1 MKRSKLRLAVVLVCL
16 VAAAVIF
23 AKPIFRGIGSLYVQ
37 DGPPVAADMIVV
49 LAGDYSGRRILKGA
63 ELARQGF
70 APLVISD
77 NSDLM
82 YARTESELAAEYA
95 IRKGY
100 SPGFFITVNWPAHS
114 TVEEAGHA
122 VTELRRRGVH
132 RVLVVTS
139 LWHTGR
145 AGRIFRRLAPEMD
158 IHMVGAD
165 DPEWHDGNWWMER
178 EGKKT
183 FFLEGVKTIADYLRI

>member
-1 MKRSKLRLAVVLVCL
+1 MKRSKLWLAAVLICL
-16 VAAAVIF
+16 VAATVIF
-23 AKPIFRGIGSLYVQ
+23 AKPIFREIGSLYVQ
-37 DGPPVAADMIVV
+37 DGPPVVADMIVV

-70 APLVISD
+70 APLVLAD
-77 NSDLM
+77 NSGLF
-82 YARTESELAAEYA
+82 YGHSESDLAAEYA
-95 IRKGY
+95 IGKGY
-100 SPGFFITVNWPAHS
+100 SPDLLITVNWIAHS
-114 TVEEAGHA
+114 TVEEAGQA
-122 VTELRRRGVH
+122 VAELRRRGAH

-158 IHMVGAD
+158 IHMVGVD
-165 DPEWHDGNWWMER
+165 DPTWHDGNWWMDR

>member
-1 MKRSKLRLAVVLVCL
+1 MKRSKLWLAVVAICL
-16 VAAAVIF
+16 AATVVIF
-23 AKPIFRGIGSLYVQ
+23 AKPILRGIGSLYVQ
-37 DGPPVAADMIVV
+37 DGPPVAADIIVV
-49 LAGDYSGRRILKGA
+49 LAGDGSGQRILKAA

-70 APLVISD
+70 APLVLCDS
-77 NSDLM
+77 SELT
-82 YARTESELAAEYA
+82 YGHTESELASEYA

-100 SPGFFITVNWPAHS
+100 SPNLFVTVNWTAHS
-114 TVEEAGHA
+114 TVEEAGQA
-122 VTELRRRGVH
+122 VAELRRRRIH

-139 LWHTGR
+139 LWHTRR

-165 DPEWHDGNWWMER
+165 DPEWHGGNWWMER
-178 EGKKT
+178 QGKKT

>member
-1 MKRSKLRLAVVLVCL
+1 MKRSKVWLAAVLVCL
-16 VAAAVIF
+16 VVIAVIF

-37 DGPPVAADMIVV
+37 DGPPVAADIIVV
-49 LAGDYSGRRILKGA
+49 LAGDNSGRRILKAA

-70 APLVISD
+70 APLVLSD
-77 NSDLM
+77 SSELT
-82 YARTESELAAEYA
+82 YGHTESELAAEYA

-100 SPGFFITVNWPAHS
+100 SPDLFVRVNWTAHS
-114 TVEEAGHA
+114 TVEEAGQA
-122 VTELRRRGVH
+122 VAELRRRRVH
-132 RVLVVTS
+132 RILVVTS

-165 DPEWHDGNWWMER
+165 DPAWHDGNWWMER
-178 EGKKT
+178 EGKKI
-183 FFLEGVKTIADYLRI
+183 FFLEGVKTIGDYLRI